1 MIELYV
7 FGSLTSGDVDRGSDA
22 DILVVTDNSDK
33 QQNFPTTW
41 LVYPQSR
48 IRDLHARGTLFAW
61 HLFLDAVKVY
71 PRTGL
76 GLIGTLGEPGP
87 YTQAADEIAYLLT
100 VGERAVAEIAG
111 GSSSLVYE
119 LGLIYLMARDIEMAG
134 APQLIGHFTFSRNA
148 PFDYEEIPFPLTREE
163 YNYLMTCRRAATRG
177 FAFVRDGS
185 TEMSLVAKAHDVLRW
200 CVCIYGGVTQCT
212 GS

>member
-7 FGSLTSGDVDRGSDA
+7 FGSLTSGDVDPGSDA
-22 DILVVTDNSDK
+22 DVLAIIDNPEERH
-33 QQNFPTTW
+33 NFPTSW
-41 LVYPQSR
+41 SVYPQSR

-76 GLIGTLGEPGP
+76 GVIGTLGKPAP

-100 VGERAVAEIAG
+100 VGERAVAEIAS
-111 GSSSLVYE
+111 GSPSLVYE
-119 LGLIYLMARDIEMAG
+119 LGLIYLVARDVAMAG
-134 APQLIGHFTFSRNA
+134 APQLIGHFTFSRKA
-148 PFDYEEIPFPLTREE
+148 PFDYEKTPFPLTRQE
-163 YNYLMTCRRAATRG
+163 YIYLMTCRRAATRG
-177 FAFVRDGS
+177 LAFVRDGP
-185 TEMSLVAKAHDVLRW
+185 TEMSLVARAHDVLRW
-200 CVCIYGGVTQCT
+200 CVCIHGEVTRCT